1 MDDDEFGAAPGEK
14 YNGDDAFVDLEDFIV
29 EG

>member
-1 MDDDEFGAAPGEK
+1 MDDDEFGLAPGER
-14 YNGDDAFVDLEDFIV
+14 YNADDAFVDLEDFIV